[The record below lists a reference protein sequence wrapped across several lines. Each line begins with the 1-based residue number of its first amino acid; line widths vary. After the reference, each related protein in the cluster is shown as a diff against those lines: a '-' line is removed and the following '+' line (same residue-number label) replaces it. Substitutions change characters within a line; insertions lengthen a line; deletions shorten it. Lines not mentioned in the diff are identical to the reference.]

1 MRLRDILEKPCII
14 PALRATSK
22 QDVIQELAQT
32 ITKSH
37 ASLQTEDL
45 VAVLIERENLGS
57 TGIGNGVAIPHAKMK
72 GVSRII
78 AAFGKSD
85 QGVEFGSQDD
95 QPAFLFFVLVAPENA
110 AGQHLKALAK
120 LSRILKNPEF
130 RSRLIKSG
138 TQDEIFNL
146 IMTEDEKS

>member
-1 MRLRDILEKPCII
+1 MRLKDILEKLCII
-14 PALRATSK
+14 PSLHSTAKL
-22 QDVIQELAQT
+22 DVIHELAGVIAQNHT
-32 ITKSH
+32 N
-37 ASLQTEDL
+37 LQTEDL

-57 TGIGNGVAIPHAKMK
+57 TGIGNGVAIPHGKMK
-72 GVSRII
+72 GVSKII

-85 QGVEFGSQDD
+85 KGVEFGSQDD
-95 QPAFLFFVLVAPENA
+95 RPAYLFFVLVAPENA

-120 LSRILKNPEF
+120 LSRILKNPDF
-130 RSRLIKSG
+130 RTRLMRAA